1 MVARKRLAAA
11 LVVALAMFVVAC
23 GSSNDKGSS
32 SGGGGGASTSAASD
46 VTGVTKGV
54 AKAPTLDAS
63 SGAKGSV
70 TFCLGKD
77 TSGNQTAAVKDFNT
91 KFSSAGLTAKL
102 LEFPTSADEQ
112 RNQFVQRQE
121 AKSGECD
128 VFFSDVIWTAEFA
141 AQKWLLD
148 MSDYVAARKADF
160 IPSTLQTIHFDGKY
174 FGVPQASDAA
184 LMYYRT
190 DKVKSFPATWQDLYA
205 DAKTDGGIVYQ
216 GASYEGLT
224 CDYLELAF
232 AAGGQV
238 LSPDGKKSVINS
250 PQNIKALQFMVD
262 GIKSGAAPKAA
273 TTYMEEES
281 RRAFESGKPAFM
293 RNWSYAYALGNA
305 KGSKVKGKFKVAPF
319 PTFAGGG
326 KAAILGGH
334 NLVIS
339 AYSKNPQGA
348 VKLIDYLTSPAVE
361 AVNAAKYSITPTLL
375 ATYDDAA
382 VKKAM
387 PFAAELKQGVIQAK
401 ARPVSP
407 VYPQISQAIYKN
419 VNAALAGQTTPQA
432 ALKKAD
438 SQITSALSTF

>member
-1 MVARKRLAAA
+1 M
-11 LVVALAMFVVAC
+11 VVALAMFVVAC
-23 GSSNDKGSS
+23 GGSDNGGGGS
-32 SGGGGGASTSAASD
+32 TAGGGGAAKQEES
-46 VTGVTKGV
+46 GVTKGV
-54 AKAPTLDAS
+54 AKAPTPDQ
-63 SGAKGSV
+63 AKGATGNV

-77 TSGNQTAAVKDFNT
+77 TSGNQTAAVKKFNA
-91 KFSSAGLTAKL
+91 KFKAQGLSAKL

-148 MSDYVAARKADF
+148 MTDYVNARKAEF
-160 IPSTLQTIHFDGKY
+160 IPSTLETIHFDNKY

-190 DKVKSFPATWQDLYA
+190 DKVDGVPQTWQELYSEA
-205 DAKTDGGIVYQ
+205 GSKGGIVYQ

-224 CDYLELAF
+224 CDFLEMAF
-232 AAGGQV
+232 AAGGKV
-238 LSPDGKKSVINS
+238 LSDDGKKSLINS
-250 PQNIKALQFMVD
+250 PQNLKALQFMVD
-262 GIKSGAAPKAA
+262 GIKNGDAPKAV

-281 RRAFESGKPAFM
+281 RRAFESGKYAFM

-305 KGSKVKGKFKVAPF
+305 KGSKVAHKFKVAPF
-319 PTFAGGG
+319 PQFEGG
-326 KAAILGGH
+326 KSAAILGGH

-339 AYSKNPQGA
+339 AYSKNPKGA
-348 VKLIDYLTSPAVE
+348 VELIEYLTSPE
-361 AVNAAKYSITPTLL
+361 IEKVNFADFSITPTTT
-375 ATYDDAA
+375 ATYSDPE
-382 VKKAM
+382 VQKKI
-387 PFAAELKQGVIQAK
+387 PFADALLKNVQAAH

-419 VNAALAGQTTPQA
+419 VNAALSGQASAQD

-438 SQITSALSTF
+438 SQINSALATF

>member
-23 GSSNDKGSS
+23 GSSNDNKSS
-32 SGGGGGASTSAASD
+32 SAGGAGTKPAAA
-46 VTGVTKGV
+46 TGVTSGV
-54 AKAPTLDAS
+54 AKAPTLAAS
-63 SGAKGSV
+63 KGATGGV

-77 TSGNQTAAVKDFNT
+77 TSGNQTAAVKDFNA
-91 KFSSAGLTAKL
+91 KFKSAGLTAKL

-121 AKSGECD
+121 AKSSECD

-148 MSDYVAARKADF
+148 MTDTVNERKADF
-160 IPSTLQTIHFDGKY
+160 IPSTLETIHYDNKY

-190 DKVKSFPATWQDLYA
+190 DKVDSVPATWQALYTE
-205 DAKTDGGIVYQ
+205 AKSKGGIVYQ

-224 CDYLELAF
+224 CDFLELAF
-232 AAGGQV
+232 AAGGKV
-238 LSPDGKKSVINS
+238 LSADGKKSEINS
-250 PQNIKALQFMVD
+250 PANLKALQFMVD
-262 GIKSGAAPKAA
+262 GIKNGSAPKAV

-281 RRAFESGKPAFM
+281 RRAFESGTPAFM

-305 KGSKVKGKFKVAPF
+305 KGSKIKGKFKVAPF
-319 PTFAGGG
+319 PTFEGGTS
-326 KAAILGGH
+326 AAILGGH

-339 AYSKNPQGA
+339 AYSKNPKGA
-348 VKLIDYLTSPAVE
+348 VQLINYLTSPEVE
-361 AVNAAKYSITPTLL
+361 KVNAAKFSITPTTT
-375 ATYDDAA
+375 ATYSDPE
-382 VKKAM
+382 VQKAM
-387 PFAAELKQGVIQAK
+387 PFADALLKNVQAAH

-419 VNAALAGQTTPQA
+419 VNAALAGQTTPQD

-438 SQITSALSTF
+438 SQITSALATF

>member
-1 MVARKRLAAA
+1 LAAA

-23 GSSNDKGSS
+23 GSSNNNKTS
-32 SGGGGGASTSAASD
+32 SGGGGGATSTAAA
-46 VTGVTKGV
+46 TGVTKGV

-63 SGAKGSV
+63 SAAKGNV

-77 TSGNQTAAVKDFNT
+77 TSGNQTAAVKAFNT
-91 KFSSAGLTAKL
+91 KFSSAGLSAKL

-128 VFFSDVIWTAEFA
+128 IFFSDVIWTAEFA

-148 MSDYVAARKADF
+148 MSDYVTARKADF
-160 IPSTLQTIHFDGKY
+160 IPSTLETIHFDNKY
-174 FGVPQASDAA
+174 FGVPQATDSAFI
-184 LMYYRT
+184 YYRD
-190 DKVKSFPATWQDLYA
+190 DKVKSVPQTWQALYA
-205 DAKTDGGIVYQ
+205 DAKSKGGIVYQ

-238 LSPDGKKSVINS
+238 LSPDGKKSAINS
-250 PQNIKALQFMVD
+250 PENLKALQFMVD
-262 GIKSGAAPKAA
+262 GVKSGAAPKAV

-281 RRAFESGKPAFM
+281 RRAFESGKYAYM
-293 RNWSYAYALGNA
+293 RNWPYAYALGNA

-319 PTFAGGG
+319 PTFEGAG
-326 KAAILGGH
+326 KAGILGGH

-339 AYSKNPQGA
+339 AFSKNPQGA
-348 VKLIDYLTSPAVE
+348 VKLIDYLTSPEVE
-361 AVNAAKYSITPTLL
+361 QINAAKFSIAPTLN

-382 VKKAM
+382 VKKAL
-387 PFAAELKQGVIQAK
+387 PFAAELKQAVSQAK

-419 VNAALAGQTTPQA
+419 VNAALAGQTTPQD

-438 SQITSALSTF
+438 SQINSALATF

>member
-1 MVARKRLAAA
+1 MVSRKRFAVALLA
-11 LVVALAMFVVAC
+11 ALAMFVVAC
-23 GSSNDKGSS
+23 GGDDKD
-32 SGGGGGASTSAASD
+32 SGGGGGGGGGAAKQEE
-46 VTGVTKGV
+46 TGVTKGV
-54 AKAPTLDAS
+54 KKAPTVAAS
-63 SGAKGSV
+63 QNAKGNV

-77 TSGNQTAAVKDFNT
+77 TSGNQTAAVKAFNA
-91 KFSSAGLTAKL
+91 KYGGQGLTAKL

-121 AKSGECD
+121 AKSPECD

-148 MSDYVAARKADF
+148 MTDTVNERKGDF
-160 IPSTLQTIHFDGKY
+160 IPSTLETIHFDNKY

-184 LMYYRT
+184 LMYYRD
-190 DKVKSFPATWQDLYA
+190 DKVSSVPSTWQELYSEA
-205 DAKTDGGIVYQ
+205 QKEGGIVYQ

-224 CDYLELAF
+224 CDFLELAF
-232 AAGGQV
+232 AAGGKV
-238 LSPDGKKSVINS
+238 LSDDGKKSAINS

-262 GIKSGAAPKAA
+262 GVKSGAAPKAV

-281 RRAFESGKPAFM
+281 RRAFESGKYAFM

-319 PTFAGGG
+319 PDFEGGT

-348 VKLIDYLTSPAVE
+348 VKLVDYLTSPEVE
-361 AVNAAKYSITPTLL
+361 KINFAKFSITPTTT
-375 ATYDDAA
+375 ATYSDPE
-382 VKKAM
+382 VKKAI
-387 PFAAELKQGVIQAK
+387 PFADALLKNVEA
-401 ARPVSP
+401 AHSRPVTP
-407 VYPQISQAIYKN
+407 VYPQVSQAIYKN
-419 VNAALAGQTTPQA
+419 VNAALSGQTSPQE

-438 SQITSALSTF
+438 SQINSALATF

>member
-1 MVARKRLAAA
+1 MVARTRLAAA

-23 GSSNDKGSS
+23 GSSNKSS
-32 SGGGGGASTSAASD
+32 SGGGGGGGSATQAS
-46 VTGVTKGV
+46 GVTKGV
-54 AKAPTLDAS
+54 AKAPTVAASKDAT
-63 SGAKGSV
+63 GNV

-77 TSGNQTAAVKDFNT
+77 TSGNQTAAVKKFNA
-91 KFSSAGLTAKL
+91 KFKAQGLSAKL

-112 RNQFVQRQE
+112 RNQFVQRQQ
-121 AKSGECD
+121 AKSPECD

-148 MSDYVAARKADF
+148 MTDTVNERKSEF
-160 IPSTLQTIHFDGKY
+160 VPSTLETIHYDNKY

-190 DKVKSFPATWQDLYA
+190 DKIKSFPQTWQDLYTQ
-205 DAKTDGGIVYQ
+205 AKANGGIVYQ

-224 CDYLELAF
+224 CDFLELAY
-232 AAGGQV
+232 AAGGKV
-238 LSPDGKKSVINS
+238 LSPDGKKSAINS
-250 PQNIKALQFMVD
+250 PQNLKALQFMVD
-262 GIKSGAAPKAA
+262 GIKNGSAPKAV

-281 RRAFESGKPAFM
+281 RRAFESGKYAFM

-305 KGSKVKGKFKVAPF
+305 KGSKVAHKFKVAPF
-319 PTFAGGG
+319 PTFQGGTS
-326 KAAILGGH
+326 AAILGGH

-339 AYSKNPQGA
+339 AYSKNPKGA
-348 VKLIDYLTSPAVE
+348 VQLINYLTSPEVE
-361 AVNAAKYSITPTLL
+361 KVNAAQFSITPTTT
-375 ATYDDAA
+375 ATYSDPT
-382 VKKAM
+382 VQKAM
-387 PFAAELKQGVIQAK
+387 PFADALKKNVEAAH

-419 VNAALAGQTTPQA
+419 VNAALSGQMTPQD

-438 SQITSALSTF
+438 GQINSALATF